1 MQYSYFVIVYLF
13 AHRIPGS
20 DSIRRKSR
28 CTVPTF
34 SNGKVSVSTKTGII
48 SFKCRKK
55 YRLLGNKESLCENGK
70 IWNEV
75 PFCAR
80 AGCSTQIS
88 SHYGLLVNNEQ
99 GLRMSFTCAKTS
111 HELVGHRI
119 LACNGE
125 HWNGTI
131 PFCRRQSFN
140 LSPEC
145 TPNSCLDWVVSGFEI
160 GNDTPTSGTGPLIR
174 ESNPFY
180 YLESS
185 SRKIAFM
192 ESEEMETDK
201 VACVK
206 LEYLMRGATIGFI
219 KITQV
224 YEDLKPDMLIKINDE
239 QGNSWKKITVLTK
252 NPVREGVPF
261 YFRISAVRG
270 EGYLS
275 DIAIRKII
283 ILRSNEDCSKDEDDP
298 IRDPIRHI
306 SPTSC
311 FDRCHSN
318 ISTFETMWTEGI
330 CSCNF
335 PNCEKFS
342 SCCLDIYEECH
353 VKAHSGSSS
362 SNSQKASHDHDF
374 YTSLGITLSLL
385 VLAIVI
391 VSFFVYKIKSSS
403 DYVSNLFSSPHLSE
417 NADLQ
422 SIVNNRLE
430 QYDEEIIEYNLVS
443 SATVLDE
450 TDPPSSLENPFGPI
464 SSSKNSNLS
473 LI

>member
-1 MQYSYFVIVYLF
+1 MV
-13 AHRIPGS
+13 
-20 DSIRRKSR
+20 
-28 CTVPTF
+28 
-34 SNGKVSVSTKTGII
+34 KVSVSTKTGII

-55 YRLLGNKESLCENGK
+55 YRLLGNKESLCEN
-70 IWNEV
+70 
-75 PFCAR
+75 
-80 AGCSTQIS
+80 
-88 SHYGLLVNNEQ
+88 
-99 GLRMSFTCAKTS
+99 
-111 HELVGHRI
+111 
-119 LACNGE
+119 
-125 HWNGTI
+125 
-131 PFCRRQSFN
+131 
-140 LSPEC
+140 
-145 TPNSCLDWVVSGFEI
+145 
-160 GNDTPTSGTGPLIR
+160 
-174 ESNPFY
+174 
-180 YLESS
+180 ESS

-239 QGNSWKKITVLTK
+239 QGNT
-252 NPVREGVPF
+252 
-261 YFRISAVRG
+261 VRG

-374 YTSLGITLSLL
+374 YTSLVQTM
-385 VLAIVI
+385 LAICSHPLI
-391 VSFFVYKIKSSS
+391 YQKTQI
-403 DYVSNLFSSPHLSE
+403 Y
-417 NADLQ
+417 
-422 SIVNNRLE
+422 NR
-430 QYDEEIIEYNLVS
+430 
-443 SATVLDE
+443 
-450 TDPPSSLENPFGPI
+450 
-464 SSSKNSNLS
+464 
-473 LI
+473 